1 MLENGKPK
9 SVYAK
14 KRNHLKNKKLDS
26 LMQVLSL
33 YEHSLGKA
41 LLQNSTKPLFYSGTI
56 METTTRLCKCIGDG
70 HMMSAINDLKVID
83 TISGNTV
90 TCCVKPI

>member
-33 YEHSLGKA
+33 HEHSLGKA

-56 METTTRLCKCIGDG
+56 MENTTRLCKCIGDG